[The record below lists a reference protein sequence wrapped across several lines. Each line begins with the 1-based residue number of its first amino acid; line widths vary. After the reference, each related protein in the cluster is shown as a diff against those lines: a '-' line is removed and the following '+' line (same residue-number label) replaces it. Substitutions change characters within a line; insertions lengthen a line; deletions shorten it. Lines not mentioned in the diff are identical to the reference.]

1 MPPQQQLTFHE
12 RILHQQLIL
21 GVDPPM
27 VTQHAEQI
35 TCGNNGP
42 WPEKLHVDWVVP
54 ASQQKAALQRQ
65 KKKLLLLH

>member
-12 RILHQQLIL
+12 RILHQQMIL
-21 GVDPPM
+21 GLDPPM

-42 WPEKLHVDWVVP
+42 WPEKLHVDGVVP
-54 ASQQKAALQRQ
+54 VSQQKAALLPQ
-65 KKKLLLLH
+65 KQKLLLLH